1 MKVKTSLGFTVDVGE
16 DGRFQLPDREF
27 NTTELKKIAREVNR
41 QLRDNAAENV
51 LGEVF
56 DDE

>member
-1 MKVKTSLGFTVDVGE
+1 MDVGE

-27 NTTELKKIAREVNR
+27 NTAELKKIAREVNR

>member
-1 MKVKTSLGFTVDVGE
+1 MKVKISLGFTVDVGE

-27 NTTELKKIAREVNR
+27 NPTELKKIAREVNR